1 MSDRSFT
8 SGFSVDRTTIGF
20 EIFEKDGRTEIRLPD
35 HGLLVPEYACF
46 DSCSTAWG
54 LYANSNQTSSAA
66 RLSALPGRQRP
77 HAGGCVRDAA
87 RLDQGGSSG
96 RLGMCI

>member
-20 EIFEKDGRTEIRLPD
+20 EIFEKDGRTEIRLTD
-35 HGLLVPEYACF
+35 HGLVPEYACF

-54 LYANSNQTSSAA
+54 LYANDSLRSLITIGEGQPNA
-66 RLSALPGRQRP
+66 RRVPAEEAGR
-77 HAGGCVRDAA
+77 
-87 RLDQGGSSG
+87 
-96 RLGMCI
+96 